1 MQDTV
6 VIPSRFRGPPQSGNG
21 GYVSG
26 AFAELLPTQPGLA
39 PEITLRSPIPL
50 DRTMTVKRGASE
62 TRGVDVF
69 DNETLIAE
77 CRLIDSPFVDFTVP
91 PCPDPARIEAAMP
104 SSLAFT
110 PNINPLLPNQKG
122 FHPIC
127 FCCGVEAE
135 DGLHVYPAPL
145 DQGHVAALWK
155 TEEAWAIDGKVPA
168 SFLWTA
174 MDCPAQFAFMNAS
187 IRTGLMGRMSAEILA
202 LPAAGATLIVSAWTI
217 AVQGKKHFAGAAL
230 FDETGEQLARATT
243 LWIGGEPI

>member
-50 DRTMTVKRGASE
+50 DRTMTVKKGSSE
-62 TRGVDVF
+62 TLGVDVF
-69 DNETLIAE
+69 DDETLIAE
-77 CRLIDSPFVDFTVP
+77 CRLIDSPFVDFIVP

-135 DGLHVYPAPL
+135 DGLHVYPAPS
-145 DQGHVAALWK
+145 
-155 TEEAWAIDGKVPA
+155 I
-168 SFLWTA
+168 SA
-174 MDCPAQFAFMNAS
+174 M
-187 IRTGLMGRMSAEILA
+187 
-202 LPAAGATLIVSAWTI
+202 
-217 AVQGKKHFAGAAL
+217 
-230 FDETGEQLARATT
+230 
-243 LWIGGEPI
+243 

>member
-26 AFAELLPTQPGLA
+26 VFAELLPHQSDKA

-50 DRTMTVKRGASE
+50 DTTMTVKRVSSE
-62 TRGVDVF
+62 TPEVDIF
-69 DNETLIAE
+69 NHETLIAE
-77 CRLIDSPFVDFTVP
+77 CRLIDSPFVDFIVP
-91 PCPDPARIEAAMP
+91 PCPETQRIEAAMP

-110 PNINPLLPNQKG
+110 PDINPLLPNQKG

-155 TEEAWAIDGKVPA
+155 TKEAWAVDGKVPA

-187 IRTGLMGRMSAEILA
+187 IRTGLMGRMSAEVLA
-202 LPAAGATLIVSAWTI
+202 LPTAGATLIVSAWTI

-230 FDETGEQLARATT
+230 FDETGDLIARATT

>member
-6 VIPSRFRGPPQSGNG
+6 VIPSRFRGPPQSGTG

-26 AFAELLPTQPGLA
+26 VFAELLPHQPGQS

-50 DRTMTVKRGASE
+50 DRTMTVKKGSNE
-62 TRGVDVF
+62 TLGVDVF
-69 DNETLIAE
+69 DGETLIAE
-77 CRLIDSPFVDFTVP
+77 CRLIASPFVDFMVP

-110 PNINPLLPNQKG
+110 PDINPLLPNQKG

-155 TEEAWAIDGKVPA
+155 TKEAWGVDGKAPA

-187 IRTGLMGRMSAEILA
+187 IRTGLMGRMCAEILT
-202 LPAAGATLIVSAWTI
+202 LPKAGATLIVSAWTI

-230 FDETGEQLARATT
+230 FDETGDLIARATT

>member
-26 AFAELLPTQPGLA
+26 VFAELLPHQPGA

-50 DRTMTVKRGASE
+50 DRTMTVKKGSSE
-62 TRGVDVF
+62 TLGVDVF
-69 DNETLIAE
+69 DDETLIAE
-77 CRLIDSPFVDFTVP
+77 CRLIDSPFFDFIVP
-91 PCPDPARIEAAMP
+91 PCPDPVQIEAAMP

-122 FHPIC
+122 FHPIS

-135 DGLHVYPAPL
+135 YGLHVYPAPHHH
-145 DQGHVAALWK
+145 GHYAALWK
-155 TEEAWAIDGKVPA
+155 TKDTWAVDGKVPA

-202 LPAAGATLIVSAWTI
+202 LPKAGATLIVSAWTI

-230 FDETGEQLARATT
+230 FDETGEQIARATT

>member
-1 MQDTV
+1 
-6 VIPSRFRGPPQSGNG
+6 
-21 GYVSG
+21 
-26 AFAELLPTQPGLA
+26 
-39 PEITLRSPIPL
+39 
-50 DRTMTVKRGASE
+50 MTVKRGASE

-77 CRLIDSPFVDFTVP
+77 CRLIDSPFADFTVP
-91 PCPDPARIEAAMP
+91 PCPNPARIEAAMP

-110 PNINPLLPNQKG
+110 PNINPLLPNQKDFTDLFLLRG
-122 FHPIC
+122 RSRRR
-127 FCCGVEAE
+127 AAS
-135 DGLHVYPAPL
+135 LPAPL
-145 DQGHVAALWK
+145 DQGRVAALWK

-202 LPAAGATLIVSAWTI
+202 LPKAGATIIVSADYRRSR
-217 AVQGKKHFAGAAL
+217 KKHFAGAAL

-243 LWIGGEPI
+243 LWIGGESI